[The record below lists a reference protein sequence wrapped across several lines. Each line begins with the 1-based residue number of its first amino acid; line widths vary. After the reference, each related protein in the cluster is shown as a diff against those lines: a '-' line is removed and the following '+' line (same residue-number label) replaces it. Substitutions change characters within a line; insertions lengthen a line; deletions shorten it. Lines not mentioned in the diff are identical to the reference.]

1 MSPSVSGSAARVAQV
16 LARIGAVR
24 VTTGQPFV
32 YTSGWASPVYVDTRL
47 LMSEV
52 ALREELMELAAEH
65 LRPIIAARG
74 INAIVGA
81 ESTGIAFAAWIA
93 ARLSLPMLY
102 LRKKALGWGS
112 AARLEG
118 RLPDAPRLLFVDDVT
133 TDARSKLAA
142 VQALR
147 ETGASAEDVL
157 VLMDYAI
164 YPRIPAM
171 QAQGALTVH
180 ALTTWR
186 EVFAALEGLPPEAQ
200 AVLQAY
206 TADPVAW
213 SVEHGGVGA

>member
-1 MSPSVSGSAARVAQV
+1 MSSLSSASARVAQV
-16 LARIGAVR
+16 LAQIGAVR

-32 YTSGWASPVYVDTRL
+32 YTSGWASPVYIDTRL

-52 ALREELMELAAEH
+52 ALREEVMDLAAAQ
-65 LRPIIAARG
+65 LRGLVAARG

-93 ARLSLPMLY
+93 ARLSLPLLY
-102 LRKKALGWGS
+102 QRKKALGWGS

-118 RLPDAPRLLFVDDVT
+118 RLPEAPRVLFVDDVT

-142 VQALR
+142 VAALR

-164 YPRIPAM
+164 YPRTPAM
-171 QAQGALTVH
+171 RAEGALTLH

-186 EVFAALEGLPPEAQ
+186 EVFAALPALEPQAA
-200 AVLQAY
+200 AVLAAY

-213 SVEHGGVGA
+213 SAEHGGVGA